1 MDINKVNETNQ
12 YIHDFGTSYF
22 QNICFVLIET
32 LLVQL

>member
-12 YIHDFGTSYF
+12 YINYFGTSSF
-22 QNICFVLIET
+22 QNICFALIET